1 MIRTFARYI
10 GQYKRDAILTPLCTA
25 LEVLMEILIPFVTAS
40 IIDEGIQAGDMG
52 KVWLYGG
59 LMLALAFLSL
69 FFGAMAGKLGAS
81 ASSGFAA
88 NLRQGMFENIQRY
101 SFSNIDKFSTASLV
115 TRMTT
120 DVTNTQMAF
129 QMSLRIAVR
138 APLMLLCSI
147 AMCFVISPRLS
158 LVFLTALVVLG
169 VVLFGVMGL
178 TLPIFQQVFRRY
190 DDLNASVQENVSG
203 IRTVK
208 AFVREKFENE
218 KFKSAAENLYKLYVK
233 AESILAVNSPVMML
247 VIYGCILAIS
257 WFGARFI
264 VGGTM
269 TTGNLTSLFSYVIS
283 MLMSL
288 MMLSMIFVM
297 VAMSMASFRRIM
309 EVLRERPDLVNPPQA
324 LTQIADGS
332 IDFDHVSFT
341 YQPGS
346 ESYALSDI
354 DLHIKAGETI
364 GIIGGTGC
372 GKSSLVNLIS
382 RLYDVSQGA
391 VKVGGKDV
399 RSYDLETLRDNVA
412 VVLQKNVLF
421 SGTILENLRWG
432 KADAALEECEEACR
446 LACADEFIQRFP
458 QKYDTWIDQ
467 GGLNVSGGQRQLLSI
482 ARAAVADPP
491 VLILDE
497 ATSSID
503 THTEKL
509 VQRGM
514 DALMT
519 GRTSFVI
526 AHRLSTVKDAD
537 CILVMEQGRVIE
549 RGSHQELLEQ
559 KGRYYQL
566 YTGKTA

>member
-10 GQYKRDAILTPLCTA
+10 GQYKRDTILTPICTA

-138 APLMLLCSI
+138 APLMLLCSM

-158 LVFLTALVVLG
+158 LVFLAALVVLG
-169 VVLFGVMGL
+169 VALFGVMGL

-233 AESILAVNSPVMML
+233 AESILAVNNPVMML

-264 VGGTM
+264 VGGSM

-309 EVLRERPDLVNPPQA
+309 EVLRERPDLVNPLQA

-332 IDFDHVSFT
+332 IDFDHVYFT

-549 RGSHQELLEQ
+549 RGSHRELLEQ

>member
-1 MIRTFARYI
+1 MLVCTSRTVQDLVYRLLNLLPDTGKWQARRQSWTAQLD
-10 GQYKRDAILTPLCTA
+10 GLRVESRQLLQNRGLCLQVLA
-25 LEVLMEILIPFVTAS
+25 LQMCKLVLMYAIP
-40 IIDEGIQAGDMG
+40 
-52 KVWLYGG
+52 
-59 LMLALAFLSL
+59 
-69 FFGAMAGKLGAS
+69 
-81 ASSGFAA
+81 
-88 NLRQGMFENIQRY
+88 
-101 SFSNIDKFSTASLV
+101 
-115 TRMTT
+115 
-120 DVTNTQMAF
+120 
-129 QMSLRIAVR
+129 
-138 APLMLLCSI
+138 
-147 AMCFVISPRLS
+147 
-158 LVFLTALVVLG
+158 
-169 VVLFGVMGL
+169 
-178 TLPIFQQVFRRY
+178 
-190 DDLNASVQENVSG
+190 
-203 IRTVK
+203 
-208 AFVREKFENE
+208 
-218 KFKSAAENLYKLYVK
+218 
-233 AESILAVNSPVMML
+233 
-247 VIYGCILAIS
+247 

-264 VGGTM
+264 VGGSM

-309 EVLRERPDLVNPPQA
+309 EVLRERPDLVNPLQA

-432 KADAALEECEEACR
+432 KEDAALEECEEACR

-467 GGLNVSGGQRQLLSI
+467 GGLNVSGGQRQRLCI
-482 ARAAVADPP
+482 ARALLKSPK

-509 VQRGM
+509 VKRGM